1 MHLTDITGWMVRR
14 VLAAPVALEVLQVM
28 FVAEELE
35 GILVSATV
43 QALVTMG
50 EWVRDGSTKVVPGL
64 GPHTVKEAGHV
75 LRAG

>member
-1 MHLTDITGWMVRR
+1 MHLTGTTGRMVGQ
-14 VLAAPVALEVLQVM
+14 VLTAPVALEAFQVV

-35 GILVSATV
+35 GILVSVTV

-50 EWVRDGSTKVVPGL
+50 EWVRDGQAKVVPGP
-64 GPHTVKEAGHV
+64 GPNMVKEAAHV

>member
-1 MHLTDITGWMVRR
+1 MGITEWMVSRA
-14 VLAAPVALEVLQVM
+14 LAAPVALEKVQVRL
-28 FVAEELE
+28 VEEDLE
-35 GILVSATV
+35 GVLVSVTV

>member
-1 MHLTDITGWMVRR
+1 MCIRDR
-14 VLAAPVALEVLQVM
+14 VLTAPVALEAFQVV

-35 GILVSATV
+35 GILVSVTV

-50 EWVRDGSTKVVPGL
+50 EWVRDGQAKVVPGP
-64 GPHTVKEAGHV
+64 GPHMVKEAAHV